1 MGIQGLLP
9 LLKSIQVNTH
19 LSEFKGQ
26 TLAVDGYVLLH
37 RGVYACTPQLI
48 RGEPTTK
55 YIEYVLHRVRM
66 MRHYGVKPYL
76 VFDGGPLPAKK
87 GTESE
92 RSKKRAENLARANKL
107 AEQGQHAQAREIL
120 TRCVDVTP
128 EMAAQVIKALKVEA
142 IPYIVAPYEA
152 DAQLAYLERCGI
164 VDGIITEDSDLLVF
178 GCRNVL
184 FKLDPDGNCV
194 NIKKEKLGCV
204 KEAPMYGW
212 TDKEF
217 REMAILSGCDYLPS
231 ITGLGIKT
239 AHKLMRKYKTVEKVL
254 QYIRLESNMKVPAGY
269 LDAFR
274 VAQLPFLYQRV
285 FDPRSGAVVHLNPLE
300 DCIEWDETR
309 DAYVGTHLDADIAR
323 GIADGS
329 VNPITME
336 AMEDINPQYQP
347 HSSSSKA
354 PLAERNRPKLPASNS
369 NGQTLKNFFTVLPKS
384 RQSFG
389 VPSGSSS
396 SLTSPKQRRKSTGT
410 SSGCRTLSEQM
421 DSEREQKRQREAQV
435 RQPSPALAGPTTSRF
450 FARTTSTKRKRDE
463 TEAEIRASVPSTPR
477 RVCRVRP
484 SPALATQD
492 ENLDKENEVP
502 LSVCFPDL
510 VQQEEGYRS
519 PTGSSDIVE
528 VSSPIER
535 LSIGGLNQDQ
545 AGAKEI
551 KIYSE
556 NVSSPVVGVTPV
568 LPIRTTLHIP
578 YNSPIKPDGLSQA
591 SAILV
596 FSTPESSQTPRVP
609 IAADLADVVQSFPGS
624 DEADQSFQSAGGPF
638 TPGQEGDLW
647 EDDKVDYQVDAD
659 DSHPDDPS
667 FMGSLIGHPEPVD
680 TELQE
685 IMAGW
690 RDRWGH
696 LRATGGKEKKEISTT
711 SISVVDDVF
720 GIPEGALGSCLPEQ
734 KSVAPTSAT
743 KFKRRRPMGEQTAPS
758 GPRRSEGCLG
768 LSRSNTKNRPVLL
781 LDDSSDDSPSSATLS
796 QRLQDFRYVPA

>member
-26 TLAVDGYVLLH
+26 T
-37 RGVYACTPQLI
+37 
-48 RGEPTTK
+48 

-87 GTESE
+87 GTESD

-107 AEQGQHAQAREIL
+107 TEQGQHAQAREIL

-142 IPYIVAPYEA
+142 IPYVVAPYEA
-152 DAQLAYLERCGI
+152 DAQLAYLERSGI
-164 VDGIITEDSDLLVF
+164 VDGVITEDSDLLVF

-194 NIKKEKLGCV
+194 NIKREKLGCV

-239 AHKLMRKYKTVEKVL
+239 SHKLMRKYKTVEKVL

-285 FDPRSGAVVHLNPLE
+285 FDPRSGTVVHLNPLE

-309 DAYVGTHLDADIAR
+309 DAYVGIHLDADIAR

-336 AMEDINPQYQP
+336 AMNDINPQYQP
-347 HSSSSKA
+347 HSSSSKV
-354 PLAERNRPKLPASNS
+354 PLAERNRPKPSAPNS
-369 NGQTLKNFFTVLPKS
+369 NGQTLKKFFTVLPKS

-396 SLTSPKQRRKSTGT
+396 GRSSPRQRRKSTGT
-410 SSGCRTLSEQM
+410 SSGHRTLLEQM
-421 DSEREQKRQREAQV
+421 DSEREQKRQRESQV
-435 RQPSPALAGPTTSRF
+435 RHASPPLGGPTTSRF
-450 FARTTSTKRKRDE
+450 FARTTSAKRKRDE
-463 TEAEIRASVPSTPR
+463 TESGTAASIPITPR
-477 RVCRVRP
+477 RARRARP
-484 SPALATQD
+484 SPTQD
-492 ENLDKENEVP
+492 EDLDKENEVP
-502 LSVCFPDL
+502 LSASFPDL

-535 LSIGGLNQDQ
+535 LSIVGLKQDQ
-545 AGAKEI
+545 VGAEEI
-551 KIYSE
+551 QVQSE
-556 NVSSPVVGVTPV
+556 DVSSPVVVVTPA
-568 LPIRTTLHIP
+568 LRARTTVHIP
-578 YNSPIKPDGLSQA
+578 YNSPTKPDGLSQA

-596 FSTPESSQTPRVP
+596 FSTPESCQASREPLSV
-609 IAADLADVVQSFPGS
+609 DLADVVQSFPGC
-624 DEADQSFQSAGGPF
+624 DEADQSFQSAGGPV

-647 EDDKVDYQVDAD
+647 EDDKVDFEVDAD
-659 DSHPDDPS
+659 DSHPEDPA
-667 FMGSLIGHPEPVD
+667 FLRNLIGHPEPVD
-680 TELQE
+680 TGLQD

-690 RDRWGH
+690 RNRWSH
-696 LRATGGKEKKEISTT
+696 LGATGGKETKETSTT
-711 SISVVDDVF
+711 LISVADDVF
-720 GIPEGALGSCLPEQ
+720 GIREEALGSCLTDQ
-734 KSVAPTSAT
+734 KSFAPTSAT
-743 KFKRRRPMGEQTAPS
+743 KFKRRRPLGEQT
-758 GPRRSEGCLG
+758 GPGGNAARRSDDSIG
-768 LSRSNTKNRPVLL
+768 LSRNNTKSRQVPH
-781 LDDSSDDSPSSATLS
+781 LDESSDESLSSGILS
-796 QRLQDFRYVPA
+796 QRLRDFRYVPA

>member
-48 RGEPTTK
+48 KGEPTTK
-55 YIEYVLHRVRM
+55 YIEYVLNRVRM

-92 RSKKRAENLARANKL
+92 RSKKRAENLARANSL
-107 AEQGQHAQAREIL
+107 TEQGQHAQAREIL

-152 DAQLAYLERCGI
+152 DAQLAYLERTGI
-164 VDGIITEDSDLLVF
+164 VDGVITEDSDLLVF

-194 NIKKEKLGCV
+194 NIRKEKLGCV

-285 FDPRSGAVVHLNPLE
+285 FDPRSGTVVHLNPLE

-309 DAYVGTHLDADIAR
+309 DAYVGTHLDTDIAR

-336 AMEDINPQYQP
+336 AMDDINPQYQP

-354 PLAERNRPKLPASNS
+354 PLAERNRPKLPALNS

-389 VPSGSSS
+389 APSQSSS
-396 SLTSPKQRRKSTGT
+396 GLHIPKQRRKSTGA
-410 SSGCRTLSEQM
+410 SSGHRTLSKQM
-421 DSEREQKRQREAQV
+421 DSEREQKMRREAQV
-435 RQPSPALAGPTTSRF
+435 LHGSPPLTGSTTSRF
-450 FARTTSTKRKRDE
+450 FAMNTNSKRKRDE
-463 TEAEIRASVPSTPR
+463 TEPEIGTSVPFTPR
-477 RVCRVRP
+477 RACRMRR
-484 SPALATQD
+484 SSTSTSQD
-492 ENLDKENEVP
+492 ESLNKENEIP
-502 LSVCFPDL
+502 LSASFPDL

-528 VSSPIER
+528 VSSPVER
-535 LSIGGLNQDQ
+535 LSI
-545 AGAKEI
+545 
-551 KIYSE
+551 
-556 NVSSPVVGVTPV
+556 
-568 LPIRTTLHIP
+568 
-578 YNSPIKPDGLSQA
+578 
-591 SAILV
+591 
-596 FSTPESSQTPRVP
+596 
-609 IAADLADVVQSFPGS
+609 
-624 DEADQSFQSAGGPF
+624 
-638 TPGQEGDLW
+638 
-647 EDDKVDYQVDAD
+647 
-659 DSHPDDPS
+659 
-667 FMGSLIGHPEPVD
+667 
-680 TELQE
+680 
-685 IMAGW
+685 
-690 RDRWGH
+690 
-696 LRATGGKEKKEISTT
+696 
-711 SISVVDDVF
+711 
-720 GIPEGALGSCLPEQ
+720 
-734 KSVAPTSAT
+734 
-743 KFKRRRPMGEQTAPS
+743 
-758 GPRRSEGCLG
+758 
-768 LSRSNTKNRPVLL
+768 
-781 LDDSSDDSPSSATLS
+781 
-796 QRLQDFRYVPA
+796 